1 MSNNKA
7 IETKNKSAKIY
18 FILAIVFVAIFSTIT
33 VLSLFVSAL
42 NF

>member
-7 IETKNKSAKIY
+7 IETKNKLAKIY
-18 FILAIVFVAIFSTIT
+18 FVLAIVFVVIFSTIT
-33 VLSLFVSAL
+33 ILSLFTSAL

>member
-1 MSNNKA
+1 MSKTNV
-7 IETKNKSAKIY
+7 IETKNKLAKIY
-18 FILAIVFVAIFSTIT
+18 LNLAIVFIAIFSTIT

>member
-18 FILAIVFVAIFSTIT
+18 LILAIVFIGIFSTIT
-33 VLSLFVSAL
+33 ILSLFTSAL

>member
-1 MSNNKA
+1 MNNTNV
-7 IETKNKSAKIY
+7 IETKNKLAKIY
-18 FILAIVFVAIFSTIT
+18 LTLAGVFIAIFTTIT